1 MWHKI
6 GLKNN
11 IFFTTPLEIN
21 KIDRELLIGRNN
33 ELADLTREINSVDNG
48 IRIITGKYGIGK
60 TSLLNITQLE
70 VFQNNTS
77 YKRLLPAYRKIR
89 LDNETKYKDFILE
102 TILSLCENIR
112 EYFIQSNQAI
122 PDSIKFQVDYW
133 LGIKRNIHSTGREVE
148 FDLQLIKMKSNSSI
162 TDMIWNQTDPF
173 YSLRNL
179 LDEFIQNT
187 DVTGVFFHIDNLEL
201 IENNILIDILNN
213 SRDTLFT
220 LKNTYWFL
228 CSSDENLPNEIYV
241 KSPRFSSIITGH
253 ALNLQKLNSTDV
265 IKAIESRIEMSKLN
279 SQTVIPLPFTED
291 VIRNVYSFTNFDLR
305 ESFKIF
311 QYLASDFYSYD
322 ETSKAFL
329 EGKLQLDFFTVKDA
343 LIEYC
348 LKYTEFIPLTR
359 KECELLDYIFLNSPC
374 TLQTIKRQNIFSSST
389 INGRLKKMIS
399 MGLIKFDTNTTI
411 SLTFRLKTVALS
423 LRLSKKAN
431 NMASNEILLIN

>member
-1 MWHKI
+1 M
-6 GLKNN
+6 
-11 IFFTTPLEIN
+11 
-21 KIDRELLIGRNN
+21 
-33 ELADLTREINSVDNG
+33 
-48 IRIITGKYGIGK
+48 
-60 TSLLNITQLE
+60 
-70 VFQNNTS
+70 
-77 YKRLLPAYRKIR
+77 
-89 LDNETKYKDFILE
+89 
-102 TILSLCENIR
+102 
-112 EYFIQSNQAI
+112 

-133 LGIKRNIHSTGREVE
+133 LGIKRNIDSSVREVE

-162 TDMIWNQTDPF
+162 TDMVWNQTDPF

-179 LDEFIQNT
+179 LDEFLQNT

-201 IENNILIDILNN
+201 VKNDILIDLLNN
-213 SRDTLFT
+213 SRDTLFN

-253 ALNLQKLNSTDV
+253 SLNLQKLNSSDV
-265 IKAIESRIEMSKLN
+265 IKAIESRIEISKIN
-279 SQTVIPLPFTED
+279 SQSIIPLPFTED
-291 VIRNVYSFTNFDLR
+291 VIRNIYSFTNFDLR

-329 EGKLQLDFFTVKDA
+329 EGKLQLDFFIVKDA

-348 LKYTEFIPLTR
+348 LKYTEYISLTR

-374 TLQTIKRQNIFSSST
+374 SIQAIRQQNIFSSST
-389 INGRLKKMIS
+389 INERLKKMIRL
-399 MGLIKFDTNTTI
+399 GLIKFDTKSIN

-431 NMASNEILLIN
+431 NIASDEILLID